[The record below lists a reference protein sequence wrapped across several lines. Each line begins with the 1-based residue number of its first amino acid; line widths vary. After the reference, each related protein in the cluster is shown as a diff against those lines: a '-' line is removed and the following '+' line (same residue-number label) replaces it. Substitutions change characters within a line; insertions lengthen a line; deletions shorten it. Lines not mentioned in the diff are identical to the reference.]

1 MTSPDAFFP
10 RPTPS
15 TLGDR
20 EVPLE
25 GTHLWGKRVALLI
38 SGSIAAYR
46 SPDIARALRRQGADV
61 VAFASDEALRYVT
74 RDVLAWS
81 TTNPVITELT
91 PAAEHLSDDRPFA
104 AYVLAPATYNT
115 LNKFRQGIADTVL
128 TSTLASALGRSLDPH
143 RPENRPKILVAPCMH
158 GSLHTP
164 ILEETIGKLKSW
176 GVHVIPPRDGY
187 GKHNL
192 PDPVAIAVETCR
204 AVSPSPVRNQK
215 ILVTGGPTPVPID
228 NVRRLTNKFTG
239 RLGMAIA
246 EELFRRGADV
256 HLIHGQGTTTPP
268 SWLPHEVV
276 PTYDAYRDRIH
287 SRLAETP
294 HGAAIFSAAVADYA
308 PETVHPGKIP
318 SGGALQAIAL
328 KPTEKVIAQVRKNH
342 PQLVMVTFK
351 YQERVTH
358 GELLGIARDRLVQ
371 GYEAVIANRGEDV
384 GPDGEQVAYLVTQTG
399 VSEGLVGKPGIARA
413 IADYLETRL
422 PDC

>member
-1 MTSPDAFFP
+1 MTSNTPIP

-25 GTHLWGKRVALLI
+25 GTHLRGKRVALLI

-74 RDVLAWS
+74 RDVLGWS
-81 TTNPVITELT
+81 TTNPVITKLT
-91 PAAEHLSDDRPFA
+91 PAAEHLSADRPFA

-115 LNKFRQGIADTVL
+115 LNKFRLGIADTVL
-128 TSTLASALGRSLDPH
+128 TSSLASALGRSLDPH
-143 RPENRPKILVAPCMH
+143 FPEAKRPKILVAPCMH

-164 ILEETIGKLKSW
+164 ILDETLAALQSW
-176 GVHVIPPRDGY
+176 GVRIIPPRDAY

-204 AVSPSPVRNQK
+204 AISNSPLRHRK

-246 EELFRRGADV
+246 EELYRRGADT

-268 SWLPHEVV
+268 SWLPHEIV
-276 PTYDAYRDRIH
+276 PTYDVYRQAIH
-287 SRLAETP
+287 TRLAATP
-294 HGAAIFSAAVADYA
+294 NHAGIFSAAVADYA
-308 PETVHPGKIP
+308 PETVHPGKLP
-318 SGGALQAIAL
+318 SGDVLNMAL
-328 KPTEKVIAQVRKNH
+328 KPTEKVIAQVRRNH
-342 PQLVMVTFK
+342 PQLAMVTFK
-351 YQERVTH
+351 YQEQVSH
-358 GELLGIARDRLVQ
+358 DQLMDIARDRLTQ
-371 GYEAVIANRGEDV
+371 GYEAVIANRGEDQ
-384 GPDGEQVAYLVTQTG
+384 GPNGEQVAYLVTKAG
-399 VSEGLVGKPGIARA
+399 ASAGLIGKSGIAGA
-413 IADYLETRL
+413 IADYLETSL
-422 PDC
+422 

>member
-1 MTSPDAFFP
+1 MTSNAPIP

-25 GTHLWGKRVALLI
+25 GTHLQGKRVALLI

-74 RDVLAWS
+74 RDVLGWS

-115 LNKFRQGIADTVL
+115 LNKFRHGIADTVL
-128 TSTLASALGRSLDPH
+128 SSALASALGRSWQRSLDPNF
-143 RPENRPKILVAPCMH
+143 PEAERPKILVAPCMH

-164 ILEETIGKLKSW
+164 ILDETLAALQSW
-176 GVHVIPPRDGY
+176 GVRIIPPRDAY

-192 PDPVAIAVETCR
+192 PDPVAIAAETCR
-204 AVSPSPVRNQK
+204 AVSQSPLRHKK

-228 NVRRLTNKFTG
+228 NVRHLTNKFTG

-246 EELFRRGADV
+246 EELYRRGADA

-268 SWLPHEVV
+268 RWLPHAIV
-276 PTYDAYRDRIH
+276 PTYDAYRNAIH
-287 SRLAETP
+287 TRLAETP
-294 HGAAIFSAAVADYA
+294 YHAGIFSAAVADYA
-308 PETVHPGKIP
+308 SETVHPGKLP
-318 SGGALQAIAL
+318 SGSALDI
-328 KPTEKVIAQVRKNH
+328 T
-342 PQLVMVTFK
+342 
-351 YQERVTH
+351 
-358 GELLGIARDRLVQ
+358 
-371 GYEAVIANRGEDV
+371 
-384 GPDGEQVAYLVTQTG
+384 
-399 VSEGLVGKPGIARA
+399 
-413 IADYLETRL
+413 
-422 PDC
+422 